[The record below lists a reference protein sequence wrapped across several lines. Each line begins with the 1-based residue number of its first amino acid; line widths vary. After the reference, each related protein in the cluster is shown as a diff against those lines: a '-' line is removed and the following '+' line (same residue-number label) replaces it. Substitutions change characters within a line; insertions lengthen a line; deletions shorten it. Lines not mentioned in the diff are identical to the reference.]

1 MDPDTLL
8 NLIILSNDPSQVQNV
23 QGDLINAI
31 NTQESIFNL
40 VILFQQINEDK
51 LRNYIIIYLDKAIN
65 NNNDKLDAEQRKQI
79 SFKLLEF
86 VNTIQLSD
94 ELLQKISNCFYN
106 LNLKNEGILLEAF
119 NATNNR
125 KFILFLFSSSIDELS
140 DEFIKNNY
148 GLILEIG
155 NWGIVNVIPE
165 YLADV
170 SRLFT
175 ALLFDG
181 LEDKTIFK
189 DAVSVILNLFDNVDS
204 LNDVSYYWYW
214 NLFDAFYSSEILPL
228 EILPKVLEKIE
239 NSPKG
244 SKSLLALEKIP
255 YMISDEYLM
264 MFINTNIKIIINLV
278 AVEKSFPIDLFENI
292 NTVITQRNMIDQIKQ
307 IFFTLIQS
315 ENEDQLIVGIGLL
328 NPILSSQ
335 NSVNEEEKSIIMNLL
350 VKALQSENT
359 HILEA
364 CLNVISNL
372 NEESNNITQDIVLL
386 LKTIFVHLT
395 SNDQTIRSLAYN
407 AYNFLIRSSD
417 NDLFEFFNPIWEL
430 HLKGSVDE
438 MVMPSY
444 IKIISSLIKLT
455 EELDDKTIDELLN
468 WLDELFSSDDSS
480 IQVAALLIVGALLD
494 KDETIADSFSEQT
507 IKILNNELQSDDEFI
522 VHDCLEFLNEFIIT
536 QKDNSISFIKQFSSF
551 LIELLGSSNTSINC
565 DAMKILSIY
574 TGYSKDLSFLQN
586 LCEIII
592 KYVNDF
598 NDYYRQSDGCFSA
611 RFIAKVLGNSQYSLE
626 LFESILK
633 IIYLESEDDLIN
645 DALLALKALYKYSY
659 KFNQEFFD
667 SKSIAFLNDLF
678 EGKIKYLNDT
688 PPHRLPKFS
697 NIIESTM
704 EFIGYVFKYKHPSVN
719 SICEYLLQLLQVR
732 EEYDVFSIIGAL
744 CDAVEYCNIDQ
755 NIIMN
760 ICQFIAQY
768 SSSVKN
774 IDLQQNIAYF
784 MSLILIKFPQY
795 VEFGTQ
801 MLPTLINW
809 FNDAKKK
816 ETGTQEL
823 LSNIASFFL
832 HFSCIQP
839 ELNECYAIEALKLF
853 PPFEIGESK
862 SQCDAI
868 IELSSKKISSSMQLY
883 IAIGI
888 SKLITET
895 SSKRNNRKIEPETY
909 KSLCII
915 LKQLL
920 EIQEIQ
926 ERIEQLYMKNKSKK
940 RAIINAINSL

>member
-536 QKDNSISFIKQFSSF
+536 QKDNSISFIKQF
-551 LIELLGSSNTSINC
+551 
-565 DAMKILSIY
+565 
-574 TGYSKDLSFLQN
+574 
-586 LCEIII
+586 
-592 KYVNDF
+592 
-598 NDYYRQSDGCFSA
+598 
-611 RFIAKVLGNSQYSLE
+611 
-626 LFESILK
+626 
-633 IIYLESEDDLIN
+633 
-645 DALLALKALYKYSY
+645 
-659 KFNQEFFD
+659 
-667 SKSIAFLNDLF
+667 
-678 EGKIKYLNDT
+678 
-688 PPHRLPKFS
+688 
-697 NIIESTM
+697 
-704 EFIGYVFKYKHPSVN
+704 
-719 SICEYLLQLLQVR
+719 
-732 EEYDVFSIIGAL
+732 
-744 CDAVEYCNIDQ
+744 
-755 NIIMN
+755 
-760 ICQFIAQY
+760 
-768 SSSVKN
+768 
-774 IDLQQNIAYF
+774 
-784 MSLILIKFPQY
+784 
-795 VEFGTQ
+795 
-801 MLPTLINW
+801 
-809 FNDAKKK
+809 
-816 ETGTQEL
+816 
-823 LSNIASFFL
+823 
-832 HFSCIQP
+832 
-839 ELNECYAIEALKLF
+839 
-853 PPFEIGESK
+853 
-862 SQCDAI
+862 
-868 IELSSKKISSSMQLY
+868 
-883 IAIGI
+883 
-888 SKLITET
+888 
-895 SSKRNNRKIEPETY
+895 
-909 KSLCII
+909 
-915 LKQLL
+915 
-920 EIQEIQ
+920 
-926 ERIEQLYMKNKSKK
+926 
-940 RAIINAINSL
+940 